1 MHTQFDIEQL
11 ISTLK
16 THRDAVERFLALYDL
31 YKFMTRGR
39 PSVADASRIDDVV
52 QAAADEDRDL
62 NIRAWARYFHE
73 RIWGQ
78 RPIEP
83 KPHLPKIWQLL
94 IVDDF

>member
-1 MHTQFDIEQL
+1 MRTEFNIDKHIQ
-11 ISTLK
+11 TLR

-31 YKFMTRGR
+31 YKFMVRGR
-39 PSVADASRIDDVV
+39 PSVAEASRIDQVV
-52 QAAADEDRDL
+52 QSAADEDRDL

-78 RPIEP
+78 RAVDP

-94 IVDDF
+94 IVDEL